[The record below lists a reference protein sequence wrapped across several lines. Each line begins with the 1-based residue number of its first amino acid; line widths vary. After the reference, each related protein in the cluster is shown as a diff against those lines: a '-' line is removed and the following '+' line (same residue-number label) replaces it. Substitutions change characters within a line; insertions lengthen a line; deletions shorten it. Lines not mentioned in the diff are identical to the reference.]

1 MLTDVHQ
8 LVVTFE
14 ALNGNKNMFVYSFM
28 HSLLCLVYGFSFSLI
43 PIRKI
48 THTPHIVLTKC
59 IVVLTQFIKFKE
71 IF

>member
-28 HSLLCLVYGFSFSLI
+28 HSLLCLVLVFRLYQLEKLLI
-43 PIRKI
+43 LLI
-48 THTPHIVLTKC
+48 
-59 IVVLTQFIKFKE
+59 
-71 IF
+71 